1 MISPEELLASIALSS
16 LPGIGGATYCKL
28 LNHFG
33 KADKIFSA
41 SRNELQAV
49 PEIHSDAIH
58 SIQGLENW
66 NDAEATI
73 GRVQELGAKII
84 PWQDPDYPRNLREIH
99 DPPPLLYVKGDLH
112 PEDRLALSVVGSRF
126 PTEYGIMVVE
136 MVTRELTH
144 RGFTIVSG
152 LARGIDALS
161 HETALKAGGRTLAVL
176 GSGIDVIYPKEN
188 SKIYSEI
195 CQHGAVL
202 TEFPPETPPA
212 AENFPRRNRIISGLG
227 LGIIVIEAS
236 VHSGSL
242 ITASLALEQGREVF
256 AVPGRITSPR
266 SGGTNQLIREGAKLV
281 TRADD
286 IIEEIFPSL
295 DSELLAQVIPSRKN
309 GSAPRSMPAFAP
321 DEEKIFN
328 LLSEDPLS
336 FDQIISQTGL
346 SFGEISEGLLNLELK
361 GIIHRLPGQQYCRS
375 LYPKT

>member
-1 MISPEELLASIALSS
+1 MISQEELLASVALSS
-16 LPGIGGATYCKL
+16 LPGIGRATYCKL

-33 KADKIFSA
+33 RADKIFSA
-41 SRNELQAV
+41 SRDELQAV
-49 PEIHSDAIH
+49 PEIRSDIIH
-58 SIQGLENW
+58 SIQKFGNW
-66 NDAEATI
+66 KDSETTI
-73 GRVQELGAKII
+73 GRVRELGAKII
-84 PWQDPDYPRNLREIH
+84 PWQDPDYPRNLREIN
-99 DPPPLLYVKGDLH
+99 DPPPLLYVRGDLH

-126 PTEYGIMVVE
+126 PTEYGITVGE
-136 MVTRELTH
+136 MVTRELTY

-161 HETALKAGGRTLAVL
+161 HQTALSAGGRTLAVM

-188 SKIYSEI
+188 SKLFSEI

-202 TEFPPETPPA
+202 TEFPPGTPPA

-227 LGIIVIEAS
+227 LGLIVIEAS
-236 VHSGSL
+236 IHSGSL

-281 TRADD
+281 ARADD

-295 DSELLAQVIPSRKN
+295 DSELLARVIPSRKS
-309 GSAPRSMPAFAP
+309 GSSPRSMPAFAP

-328 LLSEDPLS
+328 LLGEDPLS

-375 LYPKT
+375 LELKT